1 MAVPVELS
9 HSARLRAA
17 AERYGQRDLAERAAA
32 LLLTGDEDAEF
43 LQYLGGRAA
52 PPDSRYWAQSWG
64 ARALEYYWVEG
75 AATAVAAGLSHEHW
89 RVRMVCSR
97 VCAVREL
104 GIPERL
110 AELTNDENWRVRDAA
125 AWALGAVGEFE
136 HSTPLRNLMASDV
149 EPRVRARAEGALV
162 AMSVRLDRPLDDLL
176 LDD

>member
-1 MAVPVELS
+1 MTVPVELS

-17 AERYGQRDLAERAAA
+17 AERYGERGLAERSAA
-32 LLLTGDEDAEF
+32 LLITGEEDAEF

-52 PPDSRYWAQSWG
+52 PPDSPYWAQSWG

-75 AATAVAAGLSHEHW
+75 AAPAVIAGLSHEHW

-110 AELTNDENWRVRDAA
+110 ADLLGDENWRVRDAA
-125 AWALGAVGEFE
+125 AWALGGVGEFE
-136 HSTPLRNLMASDV
+136 HSAALRDLMRRDA

-162 AMSVRLDRPLDDLL
+162 AMADRLDRPLDALL
-176 LDD
+176 HG

>member
-1 MAVPVELS
+1 MSVPVELS

-17 AERYGQRDLAERAAA
+17 AERYGERELAERAAA
-32 LLLTGDEDAEF
+32 LLVTGDEDAEF

-75 AATAVAAGLSHEHW
+75 AATAVVAGLSHEHW

-110 AELTNDENWRVRDAA
+110 AELLNDENWRVRDAA
-125 AWALGAVGEFE
+125 AWALGGVGEFE
-136 HSTPLRNLMASDV
+136 HSAPLRDLMEFDA
-149 EPRVRARAEGALV
+149 EPKVRARAEGALR
-162 AMSVRLDRPLDDLL
+162 AMSERLDRPLDDLL
-176 LDD
+176 FG